1 MPERSS
7 RALWSGVLSFGL
19 VSIPVELHS
28 VVRPSPIRMRML
40 GPDGTPLRRR
50 YRCPRHE
57 RLLEPDDIVRG
68 HAEED
73 GSFLV
78 VTDEELEALDPKRTR
93 EIDLKSFVP
102 REQLSPRLFDRAY
115 VLLPGGQSA
124 KAYRLL
130 AHTLE
135 TADRVGIASFVMRD
149 RAYTIAISAQQ
160 GLLRAETLRDASEVR
175 EPADVG
181 LDDAPTRADR
191 ERVVA
196 FERLIDA
203 MPLERVDLHDGSTEA
218 LLALAQEK
226 QARGEAF
233 RVDAPESDES
243 DDPAQ
248 SVVDLM
254 QLLKERLAI
263 SDADAPAA
271 SRPRK
276 GPVHASPR
284 ATHPS
289 KAAPDRGAL
298 EHLTRQQLYERAQ
311 ALDLPG
317 RSKMSK
323 AELVDALADQES
335 PPQSRTG

>member
-1 MPERSS
+1 MPERTS

-28 VVRPSPIRMRML
+28 IVRPSPIRMRML

-50 YRCPRHE
+50 YRCPQHD
-57 RLLEPDDIVRG
+57 RLLEPDEILRG
-68 HAEED
+68 HAEGD
-73 GSFLV
+73 GAFLV

-130 AHTLE
+130 AHTLQ
-135 TADRVGIASFVMRD
+135 ASDRVGIASFVMRD
-149 RAYTIAISAQQ
+149 RAYTIAISAKQ

-181 LDDAPTRADR
+181 LADAPAHADR
-191 ERVVA
+191 ARMEA
-196 FERLIDA
+196 FERA
-203 MPLERVDLHDGSTEA
+203 MENMTIEQVDLHDTYAEA
-218 LLALAQEK
+218 LLELARKKREK
-226 QARGEAF
+226 GEAF
-233 RVDAPESDES
+233 QIETPAEADA

-254 QLLKERLAI
+254 QLLKERLSI
-263 SDADAPAA
+263 SEPGAPAA
-271 SRPRK
+271 APKRK
-276 GPVHASPR
+276 GPVHASPH
-284 ATHPS
+284 ATAAR
-289 KAAPDRGAL
+289 KAEPDRVAL

-311 ALDLPG
+311 ELELPG
-317 RSKMSK
+317 RSRMSK
-323 AELVDALADQES
+323 AELVDALAEQAS
-335 PPQSRTG
+335 PRHSQTG